1 MEVSAIPFA
10 VYERYAGRTLTE
22 VDRLR
27 ERVEAFPTWHYE
39 FDLNGVRTPIF
50 DPRFLNRHE
59 QRKSYFFTPLV
70 QLYSGSLV
78 GKRVLDLACNAGFW
92 SLQAIEAG
100 AQFVLGVDG
109 RQMHIDQARLVFD
122 AKGVEPSRYRF
133 ERSDVFELDLRGED
147 PFDIVL
153 CLGLLYHVSK
163 PVELMERIS
172 AWNTDLLVI
181 DTSLEPV
188 PGAYF
193 RICPQNIDA
202 PRSAVDRGI
211 ALLPSRQAVVWIARE
226 VGYRNT
232 RVLRPRFTNWKG
244 CTSYRRGTRRAFL
257 CAKRRALRGVD
268 AEPLKGLPASYAVRR
283 ILSLNGARRAIA
295 RRVRAR
301 GRVRRTRAS
310 KGKDAPKGRS

>member
-1 MEVSAIPFA
+1 
-10 VYERYAGRTLTE
+10 
-22 VDRLR
+22 
-27 ERVEAFPTWHYE
+27 
-39 FDLNGVRTPIF
+39 
-50 DPRFLNRHE
+50 
-59 QRKSYFFTPLV
+59 
-70 QLYSGSLV
+70 LV

-100 AQFVLGVDG
+100 AIFVLGVDG
-109 RQMHIDQARLVFD
+109 RQMHIDQAKLVFD

-153 CLGLLYHVSK
+153 CLGLFYHVSK

-172 AWNTDLLVI
+172 AWNTDLLII

-193 RICPQNIDA
+193 RIRPQNIDA

-211 ALLPSRQAVVWIARE
+211 ALLPSRQAVVRIARE

-232 RVLRPRFTNWKG
+232 
-244 CTSYRRGTRRAFL
+244 
-257 CAKRRALRGVD
+257 
-268 AEPLKGLPASYAVRR
+268 
-283 ILSLNGARRAIA
+283 IA

-301 GRVRRTRAS
+301 AQTGANAS
-310 KGKDAPKGRS
+310 QQGKADPKGRS